1 MKKVYLV
8 LLIFSYFISNGQIS
22 YFGNNQVPTSSG
34 ITSLSAGI
42 TAKFA
47 HWESAKDMT
56 PLSDGTAID
65 SIPDLTSN
73 NRKLSNTGTARPLYY
88 STRCNG
94 YPSWYFDGT
103 NDCFNIPT
111 YTTRGA
117 CMVVNVD
124 STRTSFPILEGLY
137 GSRST
142 ASPNSYWG
150 TDGAF
155 ALLDFSPSGNVG
167 TINTYAS
174 TGRNFFL
181 PAGNIFKVVC
191 FTTTTGVTDANG
203 WQIMSDRKYGTRFW
217 KGNCS
222 EVIGFSTIP
231 TKKELDTINSY
242 LWTKYNLTT
251 PINFIQD
258 GNSIGVGVGAYVRD
272 SIGICAYRNFSA
284 GGQTT
289 LQRFFAAPTAVDT
302 CYGFPYGN
310 KQVVYLLEGT
320 NDLVTN
326 ANVDTCYEHF
336 IRYIN
341 ARKAAGWKVVVSTI
355 LSRDTTINPG
365 VGYEAKRQ
373 ALNTL
378 LTSMAQDNTFK
389 VVDFG
394 QDANLG
400 STLAY
405 QNLTYFSDGI
415 HPTATGYKLIAKYVA
430 NVIKSFTW

>member
-1 MKKVYLV
+1 MRKILFVIL
-8 LLIFSYFISNGQIS
+8 LLIASLSNAQIS
-22 YFGNNQVPTSSG
+22 FFGNNQVSASSG

-42 TAKFA
+42 KAKFA
-47 HWESAKDMT
+47 HHESAKDMT

-65 SIPDLTSN
+65 SVADLTSN

-94 YPSWYFDGT
+94 FPSWYFDGT

-111 YTTRGA
+111 YTTRGG

-124 STRTSFPILEGLY
+124 STRSSFALLEGLY

-142 ASPNSYWG
+142 ASPNAYWG
-150 TDGAF
+150 TDGVTS
-155 ALLDFSPSGNVG
+155 LLDFSPSGNVG

-181 PAGNIFKVVC
+181 PQGNIFKVVC

-203 WQIMSDRKYGTRFW
+203 WQIMSDRKFGPRFW
-217 KGNCS
+217 KGYCS

-258 GNSIGVGVGAYVRD
+258 GNSIGIFVGTYVRD

-289 LQRFFAAPTAVDT
+289 LQRFFQAPTAVDT

-320 NDLVTN
+320 NDLATTM
-326 ANVDTCYEHF
+326 NVDSSYEHF
-336 IRYIN
+336 TRYIN
-341 ARKAAGWKVVVSTI
+341 ARKAVGWKVVVSTI
-355 LSRDTTINPG
+355 LSRDTTLNA
-365 VGYEAKRQ
+365 GYEAKRQ

-378 LTSMAQDNTFK
+378 ITSMPQDNNFK
-389 VVDFG
+389 VVNFG

-400 STLAY
+400 STMAY
-405 QNLTYFSDGI
+405 ANTTYFSADGI
-415 HPTATGYKLIAKYVA
+415 HPTVTGYKLIAKYVA